1 MESSFDV
8 ECSQLHPFFAAGFL
22 EMAAALLL
30 VYIKKGLTA
39 IGKTLFFL
47 LRFL

>member
-1 MESSFDV
+1 MPP
-8 ECSQLHPFFAAGFL
+8 LAGMLWYSGCVLLPAFIT
-22 EMAAALLL
+22 EAVRLL

-47 LRFL
+47 VPVHI